1 MFLTEYD
8 IQQNEHFVQ
17 YVFMPYFKDIYKD
30 LSARSDKPN
39 KGINRLVFLD
49 VSYTQVSMTT
59 IFTIHLDGFES
70 YQHGVNYSLLYIV
83 R

>member
-1 MFLTEYD
+1 MTEYD

-59 IFTIHLDGFES
+59 IFTIHLDCFES